1 MTDYLL
7 VPLFFPL
14 WPFLAWMTKIT
25 VNLIF
30 RALFSKLCCH
40 CSGGGHTQALAEDGQ
55 NEGLQPVEV
64 DSEQQEQQVD
74 REFREE
80 GEKESKGGEEEELA
94 PHPRKPDIRAH
105 RLSCQGLIRHL
116 HRIDM

>member
-1 MTDYLL
+1 MTNN
-7 VPLFFPL
+7 
-14 WPFLAWMTKIT
+14 T
-25 VNLIF
+25 VDIIF
-30 RALFSKLCCH
+30 SCAAIVQEEASHKH
-40 CSGGGHTQALAEDGQ
+40 LAEDGQ

-64 DSEQQEQQVD
+64 DPEQQEQQVD

-94 PHPRKPDIRAH
+94 PHPGKPDIRAH
-105 RLSCQGLIRHL
+105 RLSCQGLSRHL